1 MCGDN
6 SKISGIVAHKRI
18 VPNTPSFF
26 LTDSATKEIIIGA
39 NCTDCNRGNVVVEPS
54 IDETKVSEKK
64 MWVENHK
71 KRFAIT
77 PVTAAET
84 IESVY
89 SNLGCCVI
97 QSTQGAPKNIHKK
110 QINFSLKEFEPSM
123 KKLELVQKLAYDGI
137 KPDSLT
143 VMFNVLKKITLKK

>member
-1 MCGDN
+1 MRVRFKNTPNTHFFACFWGNSGGRHCVSNLVKEHSSCCLNSLSCTRFLNEDYLAKMCGDN

-26 LTDSATKEIIIGA
+26 LTDSATKEIIIGT
-39 NCTDCNRGNVVVEPS
+39 NCTDCNRGKVVVEPS

-64 MWVENHK
+64 MWVENQK
-71 KRFAIT
+71 KRFKIT

-97 QSTQGAPKNIHKK
+97 QST
-110 QINFSLKEFEPSM
+110 
-123 KKLELVQKLAYDGI
+123 
-137 KPDSLT
+137 
-143 VMFNVLKKITLKK
+143 

>member
-1 MCGDN
+1 MIQKHTKHTLFRVFEYWDSGVEHCAYNLVKKHSSCCLNSLSCTRFLNEDYLAKMCGDN
-6 SKISGIVAHKRI
+6 SKISGIVAHKSI

-64 MWVENHK
+64 MWVENQK
-71 KRFAIT
+71 KRFKIT

-97 QSTQGAPKNIHKK
+97 QST
-110 QINFSLKEFEPSM
+110 
-123 KKLELVQKLAYDGI
+123 
-137 KPDSLT
+137 
-143 VMFNVLKKITLKK
+143 

>member
-64 MWVENHK
+64 MWVENQK
-71 KRFAIT
+71 KRFKIT

-84 IESVY
+84 IESVC
-89 SNLGCCVI
+89 SNFGCCVI
-97 QSTQGAPKNIHKK
+97 QST
-110 QINFSLKEFEPSM
+110 
-123 KKLELVQKLAYDGI
+123 
-137 KPDSLT
+137 
-143 VMFNVLKKITLKK
+143 

>member
-1 MCGDN
+1 MRVRFKNTLFGVFVCGDSGFQHCVYNLVKEHSSCCLNSLSCTSFLNEDYLAKMFGDN

-64 MWVENHK
+64 MWVENQK
-71 KRFAIT
+71 KE
-77 PVTAAET
+77 V
-84 IESVY
+84 
-89 SNLGCCVI
+89 
-97 QSTQGAPKNIHKK
+97 
-110 QINFSLKEFEPSM
+110 
-123 KKLELVQKLAYDGI
+123 
-137 KPDSLT
+137 
-143 VMFNVLKKITLKK
+143 